1 MSCYLRHMKDVLE
14 AAGIKV
20 TPDNKKEIDKTFHK
34 IVGVTYKDCPTT
46 WKKLKQELAGD
57 EARRNKLVQKL
68 KKAMGS

>member
-1 MSCYLRHMKDVLE
+1 MKDVLD

-20 TPDNKKEIDKTFHK
+20 TPDNRKEIDKTFHQ
-34 IVGVTYKDCPTT
+34 IVGVTYKDCPAT

-57 EARRNKLVQKL
+57 EAKRKKLVQEL

>member
-1 MSCYLRHMKDVLE
+1 MSCYLRQMKDVLD

-20 TPDNKKEIDKTFHK
+20 TPDNRKEIDKAFHQ
-34 IVGVTYKDCPTT
+34 IVAVTYKDCPAT

-57 EARRNKLVQKL
+57 EAKRKKLVQKL